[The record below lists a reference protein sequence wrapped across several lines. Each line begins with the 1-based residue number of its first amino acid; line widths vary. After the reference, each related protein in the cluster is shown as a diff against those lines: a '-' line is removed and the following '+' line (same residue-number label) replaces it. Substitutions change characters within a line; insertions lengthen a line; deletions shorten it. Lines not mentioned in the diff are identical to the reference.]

1 MTASKYIK
9 SIVRDVMSAES
20 DEVDNGPCPVFI
32 DETKLT
38 TSEYINSISREYS
51 TYVMEQRAIPII
63 TDGLKLSQRIAL
75 HLLRHQDKSV
85 KTAGV
90 VGRMMESGLYVHGD
104 ASAADAISRLAA
116 PFLNNY
122 PLIRGEGAFGTRVA
136 PVDGIGAARYTE
148 VLRSKIAENELY
160 VDLDICPQ
168 RENYDGSKKMP
179 QTFLPRVP
187 LILLNGSTGIA
198 VGFANKILPRKLDEL
213 REAVVDV
220 LTTGKTTKP
229 LLPYYERYDCEIIP
243 DHSTRNKYYLRGRVE
258 IKNTSTVKIT
268 ELPPGMSLDA
278 IKERLI
284 TLENDKKISSFEDNS
299 TDHIDITVKM
309 PRAELQGKT
318 VDQLIV
324 LFKLVQAETENLTVL
339 DPTGKRVVKYNSVQD
354 MVKDFVEWRLGLYE
368 DRYKLLLDKETDVA
382 LFWECFLACFKGPGG
397 GRSSVAASISST
409 RSKTELRE
417 AVEFAIEAQTLEVR
431 PDIVSRIVDM
441 PVYRFTKE
449 GQDEAKAKL
458 KQSQKDIKEYQ
469 SILGSPTKRKNI
481 YKAEVVK

>member
-243 DHSTRNKYYLRGRVE
+243 DHSTRN
-258 IKNTSTVKIT
+258 
-268 ELPPGMSLDA
+268 
-278 IKERLI
+278 
-284 TLENDKKISSFEDNS
+284 
-299 TDHIDITVKM
+299 
-309 PRAELQGKT
+309 
-318 VDQLIV
+318 
-324 LFKLVQAETENLTVL
+324 
-339 DPTGKRVVKYNSVQD
+339 
-354 MVKDFVEWRLGLYE
+354 
-368 DRYKLLLDKETDVA
+368 
-382 LFWECFLACFKGPGG
+382 
-397 GRSSVAASISST
+397 
-409 RSKTELRE
+409 
-417 AVEFAIEAQTLEVR
+417 
-431 PDIVSRIVDM
+431 
-441 PVYRFTKE
+441 
-449 GQDEAKAKL
+449 
-458 KQSQKDIKEYQ
+458 
-469 SILGSPTKRKNI
+469 
-481 YKAEVVK
+481 